1 MRLSNKLKRRVRG
14 WQTHFP
20 ALLDAK
26 FTAKR
31 WLDRA
36 RQRPFDSDF
45 KVLRHLAVSA
55 DECFVDVGSNRGQSI
70 DAIRLYHPD
79 HTIAA
84 FEPNSLLMAR
94 LQKRFAGDRH
104 LDLMTF
110 GLSDADMDAPL
121 FVPYYRNWLFDGLAS
136 FDRKSAESWLN
147 SETIAGFDPA
157 LQRIETLTCRL
168 RRLDDFNLS
177 PAFIKIDVQGF
188 EMQVLKGGQETLQR
202 CGPLLMVEDSAQLIP
217 WLADLGFASYE
228 FDGTRLRQGKGPANN
243 LFFVTPAM
251 RIRLEL
257 GGLEFS

>member
-1 MRLSNKLKRRVRG
+1 MGLPNALKRRIRG

-20 ALLDAK
+20 ALVDAK

-31 WLDRA
+31 WLDRV
-36 RQRPFDSDF
+36 RQRPFDADF
-45 KVLRHLAVSA
+45 KVLRHLTVAD

-79 HTIAA
+79 RSITA
-84 FEPNSLLMAR
+84 FEPNSLLVER
-94 LQKRFAGDRH
+94 LKRRFADDRH
-104 LDLMTF
+104 LNLMTF
-110 GLSDADMDAPL
+110 GLSDTEMDAPL
-121 FVPYYRNWLFDGLAS
+121 YVPYYRNWLFDGLSS

-168 RRLDDFNLS
+168 RRLDDFNLT

-188 EMQVLKGGQETLQR
+188 EMQVLKGAQETLKR
-202 CGPLLMVEDSAQLIP
+202 CGPILMVEDSAELIP

-228 FDGTRLRQGKGPANN
+228 FDGTRLRHSKGPANN
-243 LFFVTPAM
+243 LFFITPAM
-251 RIRLEL
+251 RTRLEH
-257 GGLEFS
+257 GGLAFA